1 MAQNVT
7 EATIRR
13 FVYIVE
19 RGSRDD
25 AKKLLS
31 DLQYHIQKGH
41 IRRTSRYADEI
52 TLIQRLLLEIA
63 FNGNADIRK
72 EDYEHLKALA
82 APKPRKPKTVPVQ
95 RFVVRRPQKPQGLA
109 GVDKATARIMKKA
122 FQQYL
127 DNYTPQPP
135 QPQPMADA
143 AVQGL
148 SGVEQPGKRRLQKSD
163 QMNSVDFM
171 REEFEIIP
179 LTGRWKKLIGYPQ
192 SDSKI
197 MFYGKPGNGKSTLA
211 LQFAGYTAK
220 TLRSKTLYVTSEE
233 PFSYTLQEK
242 LKRLNVVHPNL
253 TITGEFPADVSK
265 YKFIFIDSV
274 NNCGMKPEDVR
285 NLPPGHFYVYI
296 FQTTKSG
303 AFRGSRDYLH
313 DVDAEIKV
321 EAFKAVA
328 GKYRFGG
335 YQEIDVLPPRKEES
349 KDNKSRLK

>member
-1 MAQNVT
+1 MAQST
-7 EATIRR
+7 EISIIRR
-13 FVYIVE
+13 FVGLV
-19 RGSRDD
+19 GNGKPAD
-25 AKKLLS
+25 ANKLLRE
-31 DLQYHIQKGH
+31 LQKHIRNKD
-41 IRRTSRYADEI
+41 IRRTSKYADEI
-52 TLIQRLLLEIA
+52 TLIQRLLLDIA

-72 EDYEHLKALA
+72 EDYEHLKRIA
-82 APKPRKPKTVPVQ
+82 APKPRKPVPVQ
-95 RFVVRRPQKPQGLA
+95 RFIVRRPQKPQGLA

-135 QPQPMADA
+135 QPRPMADA

-148 SGVEQPGKRRLQKSD
+148 SGVEQPPQGKRRLQKSD

-303 AFRGSRDYLH
+303 AFRGSQEYLH
-313 DVDAEIKV
+313 DVDAEIRV
-321 EAFKAVA
+321 ENMKAVA
-328 GKYRFGG
+328 GKNRFGG
-335 YQEIDVLPPRKEES
+335 YEEIDVLPPRKE
-349 KDNKSRLK
+349 DNKITKAAK

>member
-1 MAQNVT
+1 MAQT
-7 EATIRR
+7 EISIIRR
-13 FVYIVE
+13 FVGLV
-19 RGSRDD
+19 GKGKPAD
-25 AKKLLS
+25 ANKLLRE
-31 DLQYHIQKGH
+31 LQKH
-41 IRRTSRYADEI
+41 IRNKDIRCTSKYAAEI
-52 TLIQRLLLEIA
+52 TLIQRLLLDIA
-63 FNGNADIRK
+63 FNGYANIRK
-72 EDYEHLKALA
+72 DDFEQLKALA
-82 APKPRKPKTVPVQ
+82 APKPRKPKPEPSQ
-95 RFVVRRPQKPQGLA
+95 LIVVSRPPKGLA
-109 GVDKATARIMKKA
+109 GVDAPTEQMMKKA
-122 FQQYL
+122 LQQYL

-148 SGVEQPGKRRLQKSD
+148 SGVEQPQGKRRLSKSD

-171 REEFEIIP
+171 AEEFEIIP

-211 LQFAGYTAK
+211 LQFAGYTSK

-242 LKRLNVVHPNL
+242 LKRLNVANSNL

-285 NLPPGHFYVYI
+285 NLPPDHFYVYI

-303 AFRGSRDYLH
+303 AFRGSQEYLH
-313 DVDAEIKV
+313 DVDAEIRV
-321 EAFKAVA
+321 ENMKAQA
-328 GKYRFGG
+328 GKNRFGG
-335 YQEIDVLPPRKEES
+335 YEQIDVLPPRKE
-349 KDNKSRLK
+349 NNAATT

>member
-1 MAQNVT
+1 MAQTST
-7 EATIRR
+7 EISIIRR
-13 FVYIVE
+13 FVGLV
-19 RGSRDD
+19 GKGKPAD
-25 AKKLLS
+25 ANKLLRE
-31 DLQYHIQKGH
+31 LQKH
-41 IRRTSRYADEI
+41 IRNKDIRCTSKYAAEI
-52 TLIQRLLLEIA
+52 TLIQQLLLDIA
-63 FNGNADIRK
+63 FNGHADIRK
-72 EDYEHLKALA
+72 DDFEQLKALA

-95 RFVVRRPQKPQGLA
+95 RFIVRRPAKPEVSPKMAQ
-109 GVDKATARIMKKA
+109 IMKRS
-122 FQQYL
+122 FQQYI
-127 DNYTPQPP
+127 DHYTPQPTYTP
-135 QPQPMADA
+135 PPMPDV

-148 SGVEQPGKRRLQKSD
+148 DGVVDDTAKHRLQKSD

-274 NNCGMKPEDVR
+274 NNCGMKPKDVR
-285 NLPPGHFYVYI
+285 NLPPDHFYVYI

-303 AFRGSRDYLH
+303 AFRGSQEYLH
-313 DVDAEIKV
+313 DVDAEIRV
-321 EAFKAVA
+321 ENMKAVA
-328 GKYRFGG
+328 GKNRFGG
-335 YQEIDVLPPRKEES
+335 YEEIDVLPPRKEEP
-349 KDNKSRLK
+349 KK

>member
-1 MAQNVT
+1 MAQTTDISIIRQFVDIVGKGRQA
-7 EATIRR
+7 EA
-13 FVYIVE
+13 V
-19 RGSRDD
+19 
-25 AKKLLS
+25 KLLHT
-31 DLQYHIQKGH
+31 LQKHIRAGH
-41 IRRTSRYADEI
+41 IRRTSRYADDI
-52 TLIQRLLLEIA
+52 MLIQRLLLDIA
-63 FNGNADIRK
+63 AGGDATIDRAKF
-72 EDYEHLKALA
+72 EHLKRLA
-82 APKPRKPKTVPVQ
+82 APKQRKPLPSQ
-95 RFVVRRPQKPQGLA
+95 LIVVSRPPKGLA

-127 DNYTPQPP
+127 DNYTPQP
-135 QPQPMADA
+135 QTAPQPMADV

-148 SGVEQPGKRRLQKSD
+148 DGVEPQGKRRLQKSD
-163 QMNSVDFM
+163 QLNSVDFM

-242 LKRLNVVHPNL
+242 LKRLDVAHPNL

-285 NLPPGHFYVYI
+285 NLPPDHFYVYI

-303 AFRGSRDYLH
+303 AFRGSQEYLH
-313 DVDAEIKV
+313 DVDAEIRV
-321 EAFKAVA
+321 ENMKAVA
-328 GKYRFGG
+328 GKNRFGG
-335 YQEIDVLPPRKEES
+335 YEEIDVLPPRKEES